1 MAVYTKINKKDL
13 LIINKKFVDKKF
25 ISFKGIKQGIE
36 NTNYLLKSKN
46 EKFILTIFEKRVL
59 KKELPFFMKLMD
71 QLSNSKI
78 NCPKPLKNKNGDY
91 LFKLKNKSA
100 CIVTFLKGKDKKIL
114 NLKNCYDIGKMV
126 AEMHSSTKKIKLYRK
141 NSMGIKNLNPLFNSI
156 KFKSKKFTNIEK
168 FLKINFIDIKK
179 KWPKKLPNGII
190 HGDLFIDNIFFNNN
204 KVSGIIDFYFA
215 ANDYFMYEIAICINA
230 LCFDKS
236 KNQFLLNKKKVK
248 NFIRGYESIK
258 KISNKEKKS
267 LNILCRG
274 AAMRYFLTRLYD
286 YTNTP
291 KTALIKIKDPRE
303 YYQKLLIH
311 NNLNNYKAYIN

>member
-1 MAVYTKINKKDL
+1 MAVYTKINKKEL

-126 AEMHSSTKKIKLYRK
+126 AEMHSSTKK
-141 NSMGIKNLNPLFNSI
+141 N
-156 KFKSKKFTNIEK
+156 
-168 FLKINFIDIKK
+168 
-179 KWPKKLPNGII
+179 
-190 HGDLFIDNIFFNNN
+190 
-204 KVSGIIDFYFA
+204 
-215 ANDYFMYEIAICINA
+215 
-230 LCFDKS
+230 
-236 KNQFLLNKKKVK
+236 
-248 NFIRGYESIK
+248 
-258 KISNKEKKS
+258 
-267 LNILCRG
+267 
-274 AAMRYFLTRLYD
+274 
-286 YTNTP
+286 
-291 KTALIKIKDPRE
+291 
-303 YYQKLLIH
+303 
-311 NNLNNYKAYIN
+311 